1 MKNVKKYNEAI
12 TKNWND
18 YCEKLEDYYR
28 RREDYYRRRQAK
40 VGRINT
46 KNRIAAIRKTIKY
59 VMTGEADKD
68 LALLLSHPPRMPKK
82 SSR

>member
-1 MKNVKKYNEAI
+1 MKNINKYNERITKNNEGI

-18 YCEKLEDYYR
+18 YCDKLEDYC
-28 RREDYYRRRQAK
+28 RRRQ
-40 VGRINT
+40 T

-59 VMTGEADKD
+59 VKTGEADKE
-68 LALLLSHPPRMPKK
+68 LALLLNHPTRISKK

>member
-1 MKNVKKYNEAI
+1 MKNIKKYNERI

-18 YCEKLEDYYR
+18 YC
-28 RREDYYRRRQAK
+28 RRRQ
-40 VGRINT
+40 T

-59 VMTGEADKD
+59 VKTGEADKD
-68 LALLLSHPPRMPKK
+68 LALLLNHPTRISKK

>member
-1 MKNVKKYNEAI
+1 MKNIKKYNDGI

-18 YCEKLEDYYR
+18 HCEKLEDYC
-28 RREDYYRRRQAK
+28 RRRQ
-40 VGRINT
+40 T

-59 VMTGEADKD
+59 VKTGEADKE
-68 LALLLSHPPRMPKK
+68 LALLLNHQTSMPKK

>member
-1 MKNVKKYNEAI
+1 MKNIKKYNERITKYNERITKNNEGI

-18 YCEKLEDYYR
+18 YCDKLEDYC
-28 RREDYYRRRQAK
+28 RRRQ
-40 VGRINT
+40 T

-59 VMTGEADKD
+59 VKTGEADKD
-68 LALLLSHPPRMPKK
+68 LALLLNHPTRISKK

>member
-1 MKNVKKYNEAI
+1 MKNIKKYNERITKYNERI

-18 YCEKLEDYYR
+18 YCDKLEDYC
-28 RREDYYRRRQAK
+28 RRRQ
-40 VGRINT
+40 T

-59 VMTGEADKD
+59 VKTGEADKD
-68 LALLLSHPPRMPKK
+68 LALLLNHPTRISKK

>member
-1 MKNVKKYNEAI
+1 MKNIKKYNERITKNNEGI

-18 YCEKLEDYYR
+18 YCDKLEDYC
-28 RREDYYRRRQAK
+28 RRRQ
-40 VGRINT
+40 T

-59 VMTGEADKD
+59 VKTGEADKE
-68 LALLLSHPPRMPKK
+68 LALLLNHPTRISKK